1 MVTPQVAPSR
11 LRAGRVYSSLAVP
24 TFHST
29 QRKKMSSI
37 DFDEPVVPI
46 KDAFR
51 RRLDHRKASK
61 AVLSPDHSDSLTC
74 TLVWKAARCLSTET
88 RVFTVSGEYPDIVE
102 ALQRRGWVQNQDED
116 SPACDFTWRRAAK
129 PPTFLSSCHYFNH
142 FRTIYHISTKVFFTE
157 HLRELQELCGVHSD
171 LFYPRAHQVRLDSG
185 FERDFKCTFALSLI
199 SRFVQGEI
207 LHPARVRAAL
217 IVAKAGQASET
228 HWKLMK
234 ATTETT
240 IARTCELS
248 RISPDCEVG
257 TLSKE
262 AKAVLDSQREIN
274 PQFHMNGDC
283 NLWIIKPG
291 RKSRGRD
298 IFVSNSLEKIRSK
311 CSLNQSWIAQKY
323 IETPLLILKR
333 KFDIRQWV
341 LVTAFQPLTV
351 WMFGECYL
359 RFAAVDY
366 TSDNLDDLFIHLT
379 NNSICKH
386 SDGFDSGPIPELMWH
401 CSQFQ
406 DLLIAQ
412 HHSDVWTD
420 SILPAMQDIIIR
432 SLQSV
437 NPHVR
442 KRTKSFELL
451 GFDLMIDER
460 LKPWLLEVNVSPAMD
475 YSTRVTERMV
485 KDVLEDTI
493 KVVVDLQT
501 DASAAT
507 GKFRRIYG

>member
-1 MVTPQVAPSR
+1 MVTPQVTPSR
-11 LRAGRVYSSLAVP
+11 FRVARVYSSLAVP
-24 TFHST
+24 TLHST
-29 QRKKMSSI
+29 QRVKMSSI
-37 DFDEPVVPI
+37 DLDEQVASI

-74 TLVWKAARCLSTET
+74 TLVWKAAHCLTNET
-88 RVFTVSGEYPDIVE
+88 KVFTVSGDYQDIVE
-102 ALQRRGWVQNQDED
+102 ALKRRGWVQNPDED

-129 PPTFLSSCHYFNH
+129 PPAFLSSCHYFNH

-157 HLRELQELCGVHSD
+157 HLRELQDLCGVHSD
-171 LFYPRAHQVRLDSG
+171 TFYPRAHQVRLDSG
-185 FERDFKCTFALSLI
+185 FERDFKCSFALSLI
-199 SRFVQGEI
+199 TRFVRGEI
-207 LHPARVRAAL
+207 LHPARIRAAL
-217 IVAKAGQASET
+217 KVVKAGQASEAL
-228 HWKLMK
+228 WKLMR
-234 ATTETT
+234 ATSETT
-240 IARTCELS
+240 ILRTCGLCG
-248 RISPDCEVG
+248 ISPDCEVG
-257 TLSKE
+257 TLPRESK
-262 AKAVLDSQREIN
+262 ALLDSQRETN
-274 PQFHMNGDC
+274 PQFYMNGDS

-298 IFVSNSLEKIRSK
+298 IFMSNSLEKIRSQ

-341 LVTAFQPLTV
+341 LVTAFQPLTI
-351 WMFGECYL
+351 WMYGECYL

-366 TSDNLDDLFIHLT
+366 RADNIDDLFIHLT
-379 NNSICKH
+379 NNSISKY
-386 SDGFDSGPIPELMWH
+386 SAAFDNGPIPELMWH
-401 CSQFQ
+401 CSQLQ
-406 DLLIAQ
+406 DLLRDQ
-412 HHSDVWTD
+412 HQSDVWTD
-420 SILPAMQDIIIR
+420 SILPAMEEIVIR
-432 SLQSV
+432 ALQSV
-437 NPHVR
+437 NPHCR

-493 KVVVDLQT
+493 KVVVDLPT
-501 DASAAT
+501 DPRAQT
-507 GKFRRIYG
+507 GKFKRIYG